1 VREDCAILVSE
12 TETTGVK
19 HRKRRRWLRAV
30 IALVLFF
37 ACLVVWLNGPGLR
50 LYGPRVAQ
58 RFLEKAG
65 LEGEFTVEGNLAG
78 GLSIS
83 GFSVRGDGVLEELTV
98 DRITP
103 HYSLR
108 GLARGEVDGFTVEGV
123 HAELRF
129 AADEDDE
136 DKPPLDLDALAAA
149 LRDARR
155 QAIPL
160 NLEVRDLTVNATR
173 DGEPLVSLGSSNLSH
188 RAGSNV
194 FDVELGVLTDASG
207 REWNAQSSSIAWD
220 GERLSLD
227 RLDVLPGIGVR
238 DLTVDLPRG
247 GDPSLAA
254 RLLVGDG
261 VLDLASGPGLK
272 TATLEMVSG
281 VVDFAEVLQPFGMD
295 SPVSGE
301 LTELAIDLEGL
312 QPDIDQAMGSAR
324 MRFRELL
331 YEDWAVPDLAV
342 EARLGTSEGTFSL
355 RSEALG
361 SDLELDGK
369 LGIVRS
375 EDGIALANGSGE
387 FQVGKFPAVAGDLIG
402 RIDGFELAAPLP
414 ESSLAGSFN
423 LTFAENQPTGGTAQA
438 RISPQNAEA
447 VSAIAL
453 TANWTLDEPLVAEL
467 TMDGVTGSGRYD
479 LDNTAYIGRVDFDN
493 FNNTR
498 IVPWLEAVGT
508 DLPGTLNISGRWTG
522 KGNVRLGA
530 HSGDTELDEVRWERP
545 QVKGIAGRGGLS
557 YDWPGNITLRGFE
570 LRAGDQLITLDA
582 AMAEGML
589 DISRFVWSEGE
600 TEIATGSGRVPV
612 PEDFAN
618 WRETLATDERPVE
631 LSLETA
637 ELALEKLEP
646 WVPAMERL
654 DPAATGQLSANIT
667 GSFADPVVTA
677 SLDLRNL
684 SAPENPELPAA
695 DLSLQLN
702 AADGRILLN
711 GTATAP
717 DFAPATITATMPFRP
732 AEWAADPDL
741 ILDEIVDARVDLPR
755 LELSR
760 FATLMPGVMTISGV
774 LTGDIRVSGPLRE
787 PDIQGRLDLE
797 GGSVAFADDE
807 FPTIGGV
814 GARLEATQEGLI
826 LSDLRATIA
835 GGSISGGGSLT
846 LDGMSPDEIDFRL
859 VADHVPVLRNELV
872 IIRASADLRVQ
883 GAIGAAAVSGTIGL
897 VDSLFYRDIEILPI
911 GAPIARP
918 TAADLPKIDTPR
930 DLTAWV
936 PEALADWTLNVLLR
950 TDDPFLIR
958 GNLGTGRVDASIRV
972 GGTLRIPEPDGTAV
986 ISNATASLPF
996 STLTVRSGTL
1006 RFTPANGFD
1015 PTLEIRANAEPRPY
1029 RVDIYVYGQLSDPQ
1043 LILTSMPG
1051 LPENEI
1057 MTLLATGTTTEGL
1070 EDPQAAATRAIQL
1083 LLEELRRGRFRFG
1096 RQLRPLLRVLDR
1108 VEFTLAEQDPYDSD
1122 AYSTATISL
1131 SDRWFLSAGMGE
1143 GGDTRLMAIW
1153 RFSFR

>member
-1 VREDCAILVSE
+1 M
-12 TETTGVK
+12 K
-19 HRKRRRWLRAV
+19 HRKRRRWLRVAV
-30 IALVLFF
+30 ALFVLFAGF
-37 ACLVVWLNGPGLR
+37 LVWLNGPGLR
-50 LYGPRVAQ
+50 MYGPRMAQ
-58 RFLEKAG
+58 RFLAKAG

-83 GFSVRGDGVLEELTV
+83 GFNVRGDGVLEELTV

-108 GLARGEVDGFTVEGV
+108 GLTRGKVDGFTVEGV

-129 AADEDDE
+129 AAEDDTE
-136 DKPPLDLDALAAA
+136 AKPPLDLNALADA
-149 LRDARR
+149 LRDARM
-155 QAIPL
+155 QAVPL
-160 NLEVRDLTVNATR
+160 DLEVKDLTLNASSN
-173 DGEPLVSLGSSNLSH
+173 GEPLVTLGSSNISH
-188 RAGSNV
+188 RAGSDV
-194 FDVELGVLTDASG
+194 FEVDLGVLTDATG
-207 REWNAQSSSIAWD
+207 REWNAQSSSIVWSE
-220 GERLSLD
+220 ERLSVD
-227 RLDVLPGIGVR
+227 RLDALPGIGVR
-238 DLTVDLPRG
+238 DLTVDLPREG
-247 GDPSLAA
+247 GPSLAG

-261 VLDLASGPGLK
+261 VLDVATGPGLES
-272 TATLEMVSG
+272 ATVGMASG
-281 VVDFAEVLQPFGMD
+281 VVDFAEVLQPFGIE

-301 LTELAIDLEGL
+301 LTELAVELEGL
-312 QPDIDQAMGSAR
+312 QPDVFKATGSAR
-324 MRFRELL
+324 MSFRELL
-331 YEDWAVPDLAV
+331 YEDWTVPGLV
-342 EARLGTSEGTFSL
+342 LEASLGMSEGTFSL

-361 SDLELDGK
+361 SDLELDGRV
-369 LGIVRS
+369 GIARS
-375 EDGIALANGSGE
+375 ESGISLSNGSGD
-387 FQVGKFPAVAGDLIG
+387 FQIGSFPAVASDLIG
-402 RIDGFELAAPLP
+402 RAEGFQLAAPLP
-414 ESSLAGSFN
+414 ASSLAGNFN
-423 LTFAENQPTGGTAQA
+423 LSFSENQPTRATAQA
-438 RISPQNAEA
+438 RVTPLDAETI
-447 VSAIAL
+447 SAIAL
-453 TANWTLDEPLVAEL
+453 TANWQLDEPLAAEL
-467 TMDGVTGSGRYD
+467 TLDGVTGSGGYD
-479 LDNTAYIGRVDFDN
+479 LESTAYAGKIDFDN

-545 QVKGIAGRGGLS
+545 QVKGISGRGGLS

-570 LRAGDQLITLDA
+570 LRAGEQVITLDA

-589 DISRFVWSEGE
+589 DISRFVWSDGE

-654 DPAATGQLSANIT
+654 DPAATGQLSASIS
-667 GSFADPVVTA
+667 GSFADPVITA

-684 SAPENPELPAA
+684 SAPENPELPPA

-741 ILDEIVDARVDLPR
+741 ILDEIVDARVDLPQ

-760 FATLMPGVMTISGV
+760 FATLMPGALTISGM
-774 LTGDIRVSGPLRE
+774 LTGEIRVSGPLRE

-797 GGSVAFADDE
+797 GGGIAFADDDI
-807 FPTIGGV
+807 PNIGGV
-814 GARLEATQEGLI
+814 GARLEATQEGLN

-859 VADHVPVLRNELV
+859 VADHVPVLRNDLV
-872 IIRASADLRVQ
+872 IIRANADLRVQ
-883 GAIGAAAVSGTIGL
+883 GAIGAAAVTGTIGL

-996 STLTVRSGTL
+996 STLRVRSGTL

-1108 VEFTLAEQDPYDSD
+1108 VDFTLAEQDPYDSD

-1143 GGDTRLMAIW
+1143 AGDTRLMAIW